1 MLAPFRPIFLHQG
14 RFAPGAAFTLI
25 KLAVLFGFQV
35 FAQDGRAKA
44 RIASCCRLDRR
55 HGRHGRHGRL
65 GRSLWSLCLR
75 LLEDLL
81 GDLLHL
87 AGQGTP
93 TAIFI
98 ALDSVG
104 AAGWIVLH
112 QGSVSPRA
120 ADTLPEFAVRFVLR
134 SFAEDRLPHTAGLS
148 GRLWPSLGSRWS
160 WGLSSP
166 LLDFLPSHS
175 LDFSRLSTPA

>member
-1 MLAPFRPIFLHQG
+1 MLAPFWPSFLHQG
-14 RFAPGAAFTLI
+14 RFAPSAAFTLI

-44 RIASCCRLDRR
+44 RIASRCRLDRR
-55 HGRHGRHGRL
+55 HGRHGRL
-65 GRSLWSLCLR
+65 GWSLWSLSLR

-98 ALDSVG
+98 ALDAVA
-104 AAGWIVLH
+104 AAGWMVLH

-120 ADTLPEFAVRFVLR
+120 ADTLPEFAVCFVLR

-160 WGLSSP
+160 WGLSFP

-175 LDFSRLSTPA
+175 LDFYRLSTPA